1 TVFQLDTLL
10 IFNQTVYLF
19 EVKNY
24 QGEFQLEKDHL
35 HCYTTGKNYRNPLHQ
50 LKRSELMLTD
60 LLSNMDMNFQIKSYL
75 IFIKNIYNL
84 FIDTSIH
91 SIFLLIILFI

>member
-1 TVFQLDTLL
+1 IHFAYLLIEQLHHDHLQIYYLLLNNHGTVFQLVTLL

-50 LKRSELMLTD
+50 LKRRELMLTNS
-60 LLSNMDMNFQIKSYL
+60 LSTMNMNSNVNQ
-75 IFIKNIYNL
+75 
-84 FIDTSIH
+84 T
-91 SIFLLIILFI
+91 